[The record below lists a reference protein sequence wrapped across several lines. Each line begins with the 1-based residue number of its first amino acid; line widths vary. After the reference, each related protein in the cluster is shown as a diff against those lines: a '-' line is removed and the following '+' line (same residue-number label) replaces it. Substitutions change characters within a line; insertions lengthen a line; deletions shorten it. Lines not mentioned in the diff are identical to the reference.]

1 MGWNL
6 KIKGPYI
13 KRSISTTGTRNS
25 DTEFFANDFNV
36 SFHRMAGI
44 EIDKSAGAYVTEKG
58 DIRVIEQA
66 DKDLLQNLFPAKDI
80 NQLLNEIETL
90 NGGIKQYF
98 RLSNQAFALLGLK
111 ESGCTFGSFVNV
123 TKKIEILRLPCLPD
137 AANADLNGLGGGF
150 SFDGESLLLAVGA
163 PETFSGAIRALAQ
176 DMSSPYGKVIRFKKT
191 DLERAQNGKFEI
203 FSIGHRNP
211 QGMSSIGGNLYLVEH
226 GPKGGD
232 EINLVKQGNNYG
244 WPILSLGTG
253 YDDKLLY
260 KSAEHP
266 EKARKFAAPIFSFV
280 PSIGISD
287 ITKCPGIVTK
297 RYAPLQCLL
306 VSSLREN
313 SLFIVLIEQ
322 RRQAVASIEKIEFDE
337 RIREFINNSK
347 DETFVLTDVGG
358 VYRVEFDM
366 VVK

>member
-36 SFHRMAGI
+36 SFHRIAGI
-44 EIDKSAGAYVTEKG
+44 EINKSAGAYFTENG
-58 DIRVIEQA
+58 DIRIIEQA
-66 DKDLLQNLFPAKDI
+66 DKILLQNLFPAKDI
-80 NQLLNEIETL
+80 NQLFKEIENL

-98 RLSNQAFALLGLK
+98 RLSNQEFALLGLK
-111 ESGCTFGSFVNV
+111 ESGCTFGSFFNI
-123 TKKIEILRLPCLPD
+123 TKKIEILRMPCLPD
-137 AANADLNGLGGGF
+137 SANADLNGLGGGF
-150 SFDGESLLLAVGA
+150 SFDGVSLLLAIGA

-176 DMSSPYGKVIRFKKT
+176 DRSSPYGKVIRFKKT

-203 FSIGHRNP
+203 FSMGHRNP
-211 QGMSSIGGNLYLVEH
+211 QGMSSIGGTLYLVEH

-232 EINLVKQGNNYG
+232 EINLVKQGSNFG

-260 KSAEHP
+260 KSAENP
-266 EKARKFAAPIFSFV
+266 KNAPKFADPVFSFV

-287 ITKCPGIVTK
+287 ITKCPGIVAK
-297 RYAPLQCLL
+297 RYAPLRCLL
-306 VSSLREN
+306 VSSLRGN

-322 RRQAVASIEKIEFDE
+322 KRQAVASIEKIEFDE
-337 RIREFINNSK
+337 RIREFVKSSK
-347 DETFVLTDVGG
+347 DETYILTDAGG
-358 VYRVEFDM
+358 AYRVKFDM